1 MQDDLTESEREQL
14 RKLVVLQKVAGI
26 IFLKWA
32 WLLLVVFVALAAGFS
47 LFVVTHY
54 SKSIRRFDAKT
65 QLLYNPRQIA
75 KIQNVSD
82 KQLMSILNR
91 ASIKRKLGNRMAM
104 PLNERECLGQDL
116 EIQQERRQQNLF
128 LLTAHAPTK
137 AGAVEKVNLYAE
149 MLIDEYAT
157 YRNRDLE
164 TWRES
169 LEVRKKG
176 LLGNIAELEGEESV
190 LKGKAGVA
198 APTEML
204 TMTTGLLSDQRRNLS
219 LLSVKINNEEQKKK
233 SLEAVVGQMGAA
245 VSANAATIRRKSRE
259 LAELD
264 KEIAKLREIY
274 TDLNPKVKGR
284 LEDRQ
289 KMLADYNEF
298 LKSKGIDGVDLDTL
312 AQTEKAVSDLA
323 ESMMCLNVL
332 KEDYHSLEQEIKS
345 NEKLAERLTAVIPAF
360 ERLRVKRVDLERA
373 MNDLDEQIGNLAYLQ
388 SAARSDLKQI
398 ERAGGAADMNPRRPR
413 NFILAIA
420 AAVVCT
426 LLLAVWILVFEFLFG
441 KVTGGRELKA
451 RNEITFIGSLP
462 RPGCVNEGEERDVLG
477 VVALNFSSAQMPKGI
492 VLECRLPGAEMQPKF
507 GEVLVW
513 SLAMAGCRSFVLEIV
528 PHFGFTPPENGES
541 MLNTVRCGDTGW
553 FPVDNRYA
561 LAPTEVQ
568 MLKADLEGIRQ
579 EYEHVFLRMPD
590 GFRRGGS
597 FLDQLLDLSD
607 CALVMVGAGNTSRS
621 ALSYALRHVQAKQ
634 KPVLG
639 LAVGA
644 TAKVV
649 RKEMEAKK

>member
-14 RKLVVLQKVAGI
+14 RKFVVLQKVAGI
-26 IFLKWA
+26 ILLKWI
-32 WLLLVVFVALAAGFS
+32 WLLLAVFFALAAGFS
-47 LFVVTHY
+47 LFVVKHY

-65 QLLYNPRQIA
+65 QLLYNPRQVA
-75 KIQNVSD
+75 KVQNVTD
-82 KQLMSILNR
+82 KQLMSILDR
-91 ASIKRKLGNRMAM
+91 ASIRRKMGDRMAM
-104 PLNERECLGQDL
+104 TESEKECLVQDL
-116 EIQQERRQQNLF
+116 EIRQERRQPNLF
-128 LLTAHAPTK
+128 ILTAHAPTK

-149 MLIDEYAT
+149 MLIGEYVT

-169 LEVRKKG
+169 LEVRKKS

-198 APTEML
+198 APAEML

-219 LLSVKINNEEQKKK
+219 LLSVKINNEELKKK
-233 SLEAVVGQMGAA
+233 SIEAVVGKMGEA

-312 AQTEKAVSDLA
+312 AQTEKAASDLA

-360 ERLRVKRVDLERA
+360 ERLRVKRADLERA

-426 LLLAVWILVFEFLFG
+426 LLLAAWILVFEFLFG

-462 RPGCVNEGEERDVLG
+462 KPGCVNEGEERDVLG

-513 SLAMAGCRSFVLEIV
+513 SLAMAGSRSFVLEIV

>member
-32 WLLLVVFVALAAGFS
+32 WLLLVVFVALAAVFS

-54 SKSIRRFDAKT
+54 SKSIRRFEAKT

-176 LLGNIAELEGEESV
+176 LLGNVAELEGEESV

-219 LLSVKINNEEQKKK
+219 LLSVKINNE
-233 SLEAVVGQMGAA
+233 
-245 VSANAATIRRKSRE
+245 
-259 LAELD
+259 
-264 KEIAKLREIY
+264 
-274 TDLNPKVKGR
+274 
-284 LEDRQ
+284 
-289 KMLADYNEF
+289 
-298 LKSKGIDGVDLDTL
+298 
-312 AQTEKAVSDLA
+312 
-323 ESMMCLNVL
+323 
-332 KEDYHSLEQEIKS
+332 
-345 NEKLAERLTAVIPAF
+345 
-360 ERLRVKRVDLERA
+360 
-373 MNDLDEQIGNLAYLQ
+373 
-388 SAARSDLKQI
+388 
-398 ERAGGAADMNPRRPR
+398 
-413 NFILAIA
+413 
-420 AAVVCT
+420 
-426 LLLAVWILVFEFLFG
+426 
-441 KVTGGRELKA
+441 
-451 RNEITFIGSLP
+451 
-462 RPGCVNEGEERDVLG
+462 
-477 VVALNFSSAQMPKGI
+477 
-492 VLECRLPGAEMQPKF
+492 
-507 GEVLVW
+507 
-513 SLAMAGCRSFVLEIV
+513 
-528 PHFGFTPPENGES
+528 
-541 MLNTVRCGDTGW
+541 
-553 FPVDNRYA
+553 
-561 LAPTEVQ
+561 
-568 MLKADLEGIRQ
+568 
-579 EYEHVFLRMPD
+579 
-590 GFRRGGS
+590 
-597 FLDQLLDLSD
+597 
-607 CALVMVGAGNTSRS
+607 
-621 ALSYALRHVQAKQ
+621 
-634 KPVLG
+634 
-639 LAVGA
+639 
-644 TAKVV
+644 
-649 RKEMEAKK
+649 

>member
-14 RKLVVLQKVAGI
+14 RKFVVLQKVAGI
-26 IFLKWA
+26 ILLKWI
-32 WLLLVVFVALAAGFS
+32 WLLLAVFFALAAGFS
-47 LFVVTHY
+47 LFVVKHY

-65 QLLYNPRQIA
+65 QLLYNPRQVA
-75 KIQNVSD
+75 KVQNVTD
-82 KQLMSILNR
+82 KQLMSILDR
-91 ASIKRKLGNRMAM
+91 ASIRRKMGDRMAM
-104 PLNERECLGQDL
+104 TESEKECLVQDL
-116 EIQQERRQQNLF
+116 EIRQERRQPNLF
-128 LLTAHAPTK
+128 ILTAHAPTK

-149 MLIDEYAT
+149 MLIGEYVT

-169 LEVRKKG
+169 LEVRKKS

-198 APTEML
+198 APAEML

-219 LLSVKINNEEQKKK
+219 LLSVKINNEELKKK
-233 SLEAVVGQMGAA
+233 SIEAVVGKMGEA
-245 VSANAATIRRKSRE
+245 VSANAATIRRKSQE
-259 LAELD
+259 LADLD

-284 LEDRQ
+284 LDDRQ
-289 KMLADYNEF
+289 KMLAEYNAF
-298 LKSKGIDGVDLDTL
+298 LKSKGIEGVDMETL
-312 AQTEKAVSDLA
+312 AQTEKAASDLA
-323 ESMMCLNVL
+323 DSIMRLNVL
-332 KEDYHSLEQEIKS
+332 KEDYRSLEQEIKS
-345 NEKLAERLTAVIPAF
+345 NENLAERLTAVIPAF
-360 ERLRVKRVDLERA
+360 ERLRVKRTDLEHA
-373 MNDLDEQIGNLAYLQ
+373 MTALDEQIGNLAYLQ

-398 ERAGGAADMNPRRPR
+398 ERAGGAADMNPRRPK
-413 NFILAIA
+413 NFILAISA
-420 AAVVCT
+420 AFVCT
-426 LLLAVWILVFEFLFG
+426 LALGAWILLIEFLFG

-451 RNEITFIGSLP
+451 RSEITFLGSLP
-462 RPGCVNEGEERDVLG
+462 KPKCVNENEERDVLG
-477 VVALNFSSAQMPKGI
+477 VVALNFSSVQMPKGI
-492 VLECRLPGAEMQPKF
+492 VLVCRLPGAEMQPKF
-507 GEVLVW
+507 SEVLVW
-513 SLAMAGCRSFVLEIV
+513 SLAMAGNRSFVLEIV
-528 PHFGFTPPENGES
+528 PHQGFTPPEDGES
-541 MLNTVRCGDTGW
+541 MLNVVRRGDTGW

-568 MLKADLEGIRQ
+568 MLKADLDGIRQ

-597 FLDQLLDLSD
+597 FLDQLLELSD

-621 ALSYALRHVQAKQ
+621 VLSYALQHAQAKN

-644 TAKVV
+644 KAKVV
-649 RKEMEAKK
+649 RKEMEARK

>member
-26 IFLKWA
+26 IFQKWA
-32 WLLLVVFVALAAGFS
+32 WLLLAVFVALATGFS
-47 LFVVTHY
+47 LFVVMHY

-75 KIQNVSD
+75 KIQNVTD
-82 KQLMSILNR
+82 KQLMSILDR
-91 ASIKRKLGNRMAM
+91 ASIKRKIGGEMVMSLS
-104 PLNERECLGQDL
+104 ERECLCQDL
-116 EIQQERRQQNLF
+116 EIRQERRQMNLF
-128 LLTAHAPTK
+128 ILTAHAPTK
-137 AGAVEKVNLYAE
+137 ARAVEKANLYAE
-149 MLIDEYAT
+149 RLIDEYVT

-176 LLGNIAELEGEESV
+176 ILGKIAEIDGEEKV
-190 LKGKAGVA
+190 LKGEAGVA
-198 APTEML
+198 APAEML

-219 LLSVKINNEEQKKK
+219 LLSVNINNEELKKK
-233 SLEAVVGQMGAA
+233 SLEALVGQMGTA
-245 VSANAATIRRKSRE
+245 VAANAAAIRRKSQE
-259 LAELD
+259 LADLD
-264 KEIAKLREIY
+264 KEIAKLREMY

-289 KMLADYNEF
+289 RMLADYNAF
-298 LKSKGIDGVDLDTL
+298 LKSKGMEGVDLETL
-312 AQTEKAVSDLA
+312 SQTEKAASDLA
-323 ESMMCLNVL
+323 ECMLRLKVL
-332 KEDYHSLEQEIKS
+332 KEDHRSLEQEIKR
-345 NEKLAERLTAVIPAF
+345 NEKLAERLTTVIPAF
-360 ERLRVKRVDLERA
+360 ERLRVKRADLERA

-388 SAARSDLKQI
+388 TAARSDLKQI
-398 ERAGGAADMNPRRPR
+398 ERAGGADDINPRRPK

-426 LLLAVWILVFEFLFG
+426 LVLASWILIIEFLFG
-441 KVTGGRELKA
+441 KVTGGKELKA
-451 RNEITFIGSLP
+451 RNEITFLGSLP
-462 RPGCVNEGEERDVLG
+462 KPECVNEGEERDVLG
-477 VVALNFSSAQMPKGI
+477 VVALNFSSAHVPKGI
-492 VLECRLPGAEMQPKF
+492 VLECRLPGAELQPKF
-507 GEVLVW
+507 GEVLIW
-513 SLAMAGCRSFVLEIV
+513 SLAMAGNRSFALEIV
-528 PHFGFTPPENGES
+528 PHQDFTPPEDGES
-541 MLNTVRCGDTGW
+541 MLNTIRRGDTGW

-579 EYEHVFLRMPD
+579 EYEHVFLHMPD

-597 FLDQLLDLSD
+597 FLDQLLELSD

-621 ALSYALRHVQAKQ
+621 VLSYALRHAQAKQ

-649 RKEMEAKK
+649 RKEMEARK